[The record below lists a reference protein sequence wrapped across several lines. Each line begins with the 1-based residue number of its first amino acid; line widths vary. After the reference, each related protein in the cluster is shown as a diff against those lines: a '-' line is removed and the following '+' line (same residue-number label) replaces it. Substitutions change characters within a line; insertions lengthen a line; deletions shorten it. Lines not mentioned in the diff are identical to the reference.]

1 MHRESNLNAYF
12 DGMRRYADFSG
23 RSTPRQFWLFMLMLL
38 GALVVGAFLDVAAGN
53 PQANVFTTLIGL
65 AHVIPVWAV
74 TARRLHD
81 TGRSGWWSLISLVP
95 IIGAVVV
102 LALCCGSSQPG
113 PNQFGQPVAGSDTA
127 QALHRDSY
135 RQVDMS
141 ALERPDH
148 ARQPPSSP
156 MPPVRPASGAHNDE
170 GAVIERLERLAAL
183 KASGAIDDAE
193 FASMKANLLARVA
206 N

>member
-1 MHRESNLNAYF
+1 MNAYF

-23 RSTPRQFWLFMLMLL
+23 RSTPRQFWLFMLMLFVS
-38 GALVVGAFLDVAAGN
+38 LVVGAFLDVAAGN

-102 LALCCGSSQPG
+102 LALCCSCRAPWPG
-113 PNQFGQPVAGSDTA
+113 PNQYGQPVAGADTNPA
-127 QALHRDSY
+127 FHRDSY
-135 RQVDMS
+135 RQVDM
-141 ALERPDH
+141 AAFERH
-148 ARQPPSSP
+148 ARQPAPQSSP
-156 MPPVRPASGAHNDE
+156 MPPVRPVSGLSSDE

-183 KASGAIDDAE
+183 RASGAIDDAE

>member
-1 MHRESNLNAYF
+1 
-12 DGMRRYADFSG
+12 
-23 RSTPRQFWLFMLMLL
+23 MLMLFV
-38 GALVVGAFLDVAAGN
+38 ALVVGAFLDVAAGN
-53 PQANVFTTLIGL
+53 PQANVFTTLIGF

-102 LALCCGSSQPG
+102 LALCCRSSQSG
-113 PNQFGQPVAGSDTA
+113 PNQFGEPVVGAATD
-127 QALHRDSY
+127 QAFHRDSY
-135 RQVDMS
+135 RQVNM
-141 ALERPDH
+141 AAFERTDH
-148 ARQPPSSP
+148 ARQPARQVSP
-156 MPPVRPASGAHNDE
+156 VPPVVRPASGFSSGD
-170 GAVIERLERLAAL
+170 GVIIEQLERLAAL
-183 KASGAIDDAE
+183 KASGAIDDVE